1 MQLTAKAFKPTKTL
15 QKLRVKNALFVLKI
29 LNFLSWHFVH
39 VEKTARSQRQTSQT
53 IRIHVWF
60 NIFQR
65 QKSDNEI

>member
-39 VEKTARSQRQTSQT
+39 VEKTATSQT